1 MSLDNKKELKSLKD
15 KSKKNIREGL
25 VLINTGNGKGKTT
38 AALGLALRAAGH
50 NLKVLILQFIKGSW
64 KTGEAKA
71 IGKWIPLIDIEQL
84 GKGFIN
90 FKNGKPVISKENI
103 DNARESF
110 KYASDKINSTDK
122 INSNQYD
129 VVILDEINNL
139 ISYGLLKVEDAVS
152 LIENKPAKLSIILTG
167 RNAPEELINIADTVT
182 EMKEVKHAFSSGIK
196 AKKGIEY

>member
-1 MSLDNKKELKSLKD
+1 MSLDNKKKIKSLKD
-15 KSKKNIREGL
+15 KNEKNVREGL

-71 IGKWIPLIDIEQL
+71 IEKWIPLIDIEQL

-90 FKNGKPVISKENI
+90 FKNGKPVISKENT

-110 KYASDKINSTDK
+110 KYASDK

-182 EMKEVKHAFSSGIK
+182 EMKEIKHAFSRGIK

>member
-1 MSLDNKKELKSLKD
+1 MSLGNKKKIKSLKD
-15 KSKKNIREGL
+15 KSEKNIREGL

-110 KYASDKINSTDK
+110 KYASDKINS
-122 INSNQYD
+122 NQYD
-129 VVILDEINNL
+129 IVILDEINNL
-139 ISYGLLKVEDAVS
+139 ISYGLLNVEDAVS

-167 RNAPEELINIADTVT
+167 RNAHKELINIADTVT

>member
-1 MSLDNKKELKSLKD
+1 MSLENKKKIESRKD
-15 KSKKNIREGL
+15 KNAKNVREGL
-25 VLINTGNGKGKTT
+25 VLRNTGNGKGKTT
-38 AALGLALRAAGH
+38 GALGLALRAAGH

-71 IGKWIPLIDIEQL
+71 IEKWIPLIDIEQL

-110 KYASDKINSTDK
+110 KYASDK

-167 RNAPEELINIADTVT
+167 RNAPEELIDIADTVT
-182 EMKEVKHAFSSGIK
+182 EMKEIKHAFSSGIK

>member
-1 MSLDNKKELKSLKD
+1 MSLGNKKELKHQED
-15 KSKKNIREGL
+15 ECRKNVREGL

-71 IGKWIPLIDIEQL
+71 IEKWIPLIDIEQL

-110 KYASDKINSTDK
+110 KYALDK

-139 ISYGLLKVEDAVS
+139 ISYGLLRVGDAVS
-152 LIENKPAKLSIILTG
+152 LIKNKPAKLSIILTG
-167 RNAPEELINIADTVT
+167 RNAPKELIDIADTVT
-182 EMKEVKHAFSSGIK
+182 EMKEIKHAFSSDIK

>member
-1 MSLDNKKELKSLKD
+1 MSLGNKKELKHQED
-15 KSKKNIREGL
+15 EGRKNIREGL

-71 IGKWIPLIDIEQL
+71 IEKWIPLIDIEQL

-110 KYASDKINSTDK
+110 KYASDKIS
-122 INSNQYD
+122 SNQYD

-139 ISYGLLKVEDAVS
+139 ISYGLLKVEDTVS

-182 EMKEVKHAFSSGIK
+182 EMKEIKHAFSRGIK